1 MVASVAP
8 DEGCGVINGLVTDNK
23 WDKNDNK
30 NVADSDDIQIL
41 IK

>member
-1 MVASVAP
+1 MVSVAP
-8 DEGCGVINGLVTDNK
+8 DEGCGVIDGLVTVNK

-30 NVADSDDIQIL
+30 NVANSDDIQIL